1 MQKAFDK
8 LSQTLVDFVDQRER
22 MVLSVFTPEAEAALM
37 LKLLLDLQNSSRND
51 LFYLITD
58 PFVTA
63 DRYVD
68 AIVNRLE
75 SEYAADVES
84 GGTELRPIP
93 ELCRQGNGR
102 LAHQRLQSCFAYVRS
117 LLPTDL
123 GHRIVWGMAPTEIAN
138 EREWERFVLSSIPE
152 SGIESW
158 MRGLRWIVRFPLSQ
172 HRDDPKTNKFVEHFR
187 FAIPPNAAENEL
199 RESLQTHLSSDA
211 RAQALV
217 QVAFI
222 DLAHSRTDEATPA
235 LRESL
240 VIGQQLEDPAM
251 QALAMLGLGDA
262 AWRKGN
268 IEQSKYWY
276 ECAIIPAGESNQ
288 IMSLSIIA
296 ERLGDIAFQ
305 EEKFEDAVI
314 YYEQLVILKRVI
326 LDEHGL
332 VVALL
337 KRSRAEQHTS
347 NAAASIVSCQEA
359 LLMCHAFPTAHPQ
372 DECLSELAN
381 AYASVG
387 RRAEGERERVEWALA
402 LQGADS

>member
-1 MQKAFDK
+1 
-8 LSQTLVDFVDQRER
+8 
-22 MVLSVFTPEAEAALM
+22 
-37 LKLLLDLQNSSRND
+37 
-51 LFYLITD
+51 
-58 PFVTA
+58 
-63 DRYVD
+63 
-68 AIVNRLE
+68 
-75 SEYAADVES
+75 
-84 GGTELRPIP
+84 
-93 ELCRQGNGR
+93 
-102 LAHQRLQSCFAYVRS
+102 
-117 LLPTDL
+117 
-123 GHRIVWGMAPTEIAN
+123 
-138 EREWERFVLSSIPE
+138 
-152 SGIESW
+152 
-158 MRGLRWIVRFPLSQ
+158 
-172 HRDDPKTNKFVEHFR
+172 
-187 FAIPPNAAENEL
+187 
-199 RESLQTHLSSDA
+199 
-211 RAQALV
+211 
-217 QVAFI
+217 
-222 DLAHSRTDEATPA
+222 
-235 LRESL
+235 
-240 VIGQQLEDPAM
+240 M